1 MLFCF
6 GFFFLYSVRG
16 GPVRLANKVTRR
28 LGRIGRGNE
37 PPLPRQAGQGE
48 GPGGLSAP
56 WTAAGRVSPSAPWTA
71 SGGGRDQH
79 PGQRRCAALRGR
91 LPSGRRLRSGAA
103 LARPSAPPVPPPP
116 PLQWC
121 WGPEDQASSTE
132 ISLQRDLAPDIRLAR
147 GGDAGGVGLP
157 SGWWE

>member
-1 MLFCF
+1 M
-6 GFFFLYSVRG
+6 YSVRG
-16 GPVRLANKVTRR
+16 GPVGLANKVTRHS
-28 LGRIGRGNE
+28 GRMGRGSE

-48 GPGGLSAP
+48 GREGSGQHPGQRL
-56 WTAAGRVSPSAPWTA
+56 AGG
-71 SGGGRDQH
+71 SGQH

-91 LPSGRRLRSGAA
+91 LRSGRRLRSGAA
-103 LARPSAPPVPPPP
+103 LARPSSPPVPPPP

-121 WGPEDQASSTE
+121 WGPEDQASRTE

-157 SGWWE
+157 SGWWG